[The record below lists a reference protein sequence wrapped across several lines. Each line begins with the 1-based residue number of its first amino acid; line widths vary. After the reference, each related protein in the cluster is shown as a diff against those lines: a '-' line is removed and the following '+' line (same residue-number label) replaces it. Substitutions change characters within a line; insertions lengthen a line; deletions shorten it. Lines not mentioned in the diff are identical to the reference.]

1 MMSAKKIVDELKKKN
16 INLFKSFIPNSSYNF
31 KFKDIKNFK
40 RFKTVVVIGMGGSIL
55 GTKAIYTF
63 LKHKIKKN
71 FIFIDNLDENYL
83 KSIKKN
89 NNLSKSLFII
99 ISKSGN
105 TIETI
110 SNTYFFKSFL
120 KSKNTIILTENKNSF
135 LRNLAKEKKFNFLE
149 HKKFIG
155 GRYSV
160 LSEVGMLP
168 AYLMGFKVENFKKN
182 LGKFIY
188 NKKIILS
195 SANLINK
202 LKIKNAKILVF
213 FNYVPELNNF
223 LYWSQQLFAESLGK
237 NKKGFIPVISN
248 APKDHHSL
256 LQLYLDGPKDK
267 VFYIV
272 SSSKRGNLKTKSD
285 FFDDNVQ
292 YLRKKKYN
300 NIKDSQKNA
309 FLRVL
314 KNKKIPFREINIQKF
329 NEDTIGKLFLQ
340 FIMETIFL
348 GKLINVNPFD
358 QPAVEEVKVLTKK
371 FLVSKK
377 F

>member
-1 MMSAKKIVDELKKKN
+1 MSSNIKVIKDIITQNSALLKYL
-16 INLFKSFIPNSSYNF
+16 INNSKF
-31 KFKDIKNFK
+31 EIKFKKFK
-40 RFKTVVVIGMGGSIL
+40 KFKTILIIGMGGSIL
-55 GTKAIYTF
+55 GAKAIYDF
-63 LKHKIKKN
+63 LKHKTKKN

-267 VFYIV
+267 VFYIF

-285 FFDDNVQ
+285 FFNDNVQ

-300 NIKDSQKNA
+300 DIKDSQKNA
-309 FLRVL
+309 FLKVL

>member
-1 MMSAKKIVDELKKKN
+1 MSSNIKI
-16 INLFKSFIPNSSYNF
+16 INDMITQNSTLFKYLINNSKF
-31 KFKDIKNFK
+31 EIKFKKFK
-40 RFKTVVVIGMGGSIL
+40 KFKTIFIIGMGGSIL
-55 GTKAIYTF
+55 GAKAIYDF

-89 NNLSKSLFII
+89 NSLSKSLFII

-110 SNTYFFKSFL
+110 TNTYFFKSFL

-182 LGKFIY
+182 LSKFIY

-267 VFYIV
+267 VFYIF
-272 SSSKRGNLKTKSD
+272 SSSKRGNLKTKSN
-285 FFDDNVQ
+285 FFNANVK

-300 NIKDSQKNA
+300 DIKDSQKNA

-340 FIMETIFL
+340 FIMETIIL

>member
-1 MMSAKKIVDELKKKN
+1 MSSNIKIINDIITQNSTLLKYL
-16 INLFKSFIPNSSYNF
+16 INNSKFEF
-31 KFKDIKNFK
+31 KFKKFK
-40 RFKTVVVIGMGGSIL
+40 KFKTILIIGMGGSIL
-55 GTKAIYTF
+55 GAKAIYDF
-63 LKHKIKKN
+63 LKHKTKKN

-285 FFDDNVQ
+285 FFNDNVQ

-300 NIKDSQKNA
+300 DIKDSQKNA